1 MYINSVKTVTS
12 GRCDKIYCGLVRKKS
27 QYDGKIKRY
36 KRDRFDSRRKDR
48 AQGAQAVDSV
58 RCGGCGYGFGDSPVV
73 AYTADAK
80 IKR

>member
-1 MYINSVKTVTS
+1 MYQIAVYERYTVH
-12 GRCDKIYCGLVRKKS
+12 
-27 QYDGKIKRY
+27 
-36 KRDRFDSRRKDR
+36 RRKDR